1 MALASRFAITSIYL
15 NLSMKSPLAY
25 VFSLV
30 ATSAAMLGL
39 NAPLVAQ
46 TTKPELV
53 EYVQAQKA
61 LYEDIA
67 LKIWGYA
74 EVGFKETKSS
84 ALLQAQLAK
93 EGFKVEAGV
102 AGIPTAF
109 VASFG
114 SGHPII
120 GIMGEFD
127 ALPGVSQAAVP
138 ERKPIEGQIAG
149 HACGHHVFG
158 AGSAAAA
165 VAVKHWLQATKQVG
179 TIRFYGTPAEEGGS
193 GKVYMVRAGLFNDV
207 DAMLHW
213 HAGDKNAVSLG
224 STLANK
230 SGKFR
235 FRGIASHAAAAPERG
250 RSALDGVESMNYMA
264 NMMREHVPD
273 STRIHYVITKGGE
286 APNVVPA
293 FAEVFYYA
301 RSPSRQILQDVWSRM
316 EKAAQGA
323 AMGTGTTV
331 DWEVIGGVYE
341 ILPNEPLARAM
352 HANLGTVG
360 GVTYNDEEKVFAD
373 KLARTLYGKPP
384 AIETAAMVQPLNPD
398 ATGSASS
405 DVGDVSWTVPTTGL
419 SAATWVPGTP
429 AHSWQAVACG
439 GTSIALKGMVVAAK
453 TIALTAVDLFQ
464 KPELVAQGK
473 AELAKRRGG
482 AEFKYEALIGDRKP
496 ALDYRN

>member
-1 MALASRFAITSIYL
+1 MKITDPRL
-15 NLSMKSPLAY
+15 LCTLLSC
-25 VFSLV
+25 V
-30 ATSAAMLGL
+30 AVG
-39 NAPLVAQ
+39 VAQ
-46 TTKPELV
+46 TSKPDVIGDINATKGT
-53 EYVQAQKA
+53 
-61 LYEDIA
+61 YEEIA

-74 EVGFKETKSS
+74 EVGYQETKSS
-84 ALLQAQLAK
+84 SLLQAQLTK

-102 AGIPTAF
+102 AGMPTAF
-109 VASFG
+109 VASYG

-127 ALPGVSQAAVP
+127 ALPGVSQEAVP
-138 ERKPIEGQIAG
+138 ERKPIVGQVAG
-149 HACGHHVFG
+149 HACGHHVFC
-158 AGSAAAA
+158 AGSISAAI
-165 VAVKHWLQATKQVG
+165 AVKHWMTATKQAG

-213 HAGDKNAVSLG
+213 HAGDRNAVSLG

-230 SGKFR
+230 SAKFR
-235 FRGIASHAAAAPERG
+235 FHGIASHAAAAPERG
-250 RSALDGVESMNYMA
+250 RSALDGVESMDYMV

-301 RSPSRQILQDVWSRM
+301 RSPSRQILQEVWSRM

-341 ILPNEPLARAM
+341 VLPNEPLARAM
-352 HANLGTVG
+352 HANLVTVG
-360 GVTYNDEEKVFAD
+360 GVTYSDEEKLFAE

-419 SAATWVPGTP
+419 TAATWVPGTP

-439 GTSIALKGMVVAAK
+439 GTGIALKGMVVAAK
-453 TIALTAVDLFQ
+453 TIALTAIDLFTT
-464 KPELVAQGK
+464 PELVAKGK
-473 AELAKRRGG
+473 AELAKRRGTD
-482 AEFKYEALIGDRKP
+482 FKYEALIGDRKP